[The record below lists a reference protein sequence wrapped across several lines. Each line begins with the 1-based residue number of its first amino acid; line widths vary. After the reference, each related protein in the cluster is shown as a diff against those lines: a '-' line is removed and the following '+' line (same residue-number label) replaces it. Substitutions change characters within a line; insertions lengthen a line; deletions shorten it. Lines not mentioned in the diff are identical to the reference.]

1 MAYCTI
7 ADLIARYGN
16 EEILAIADRD
26 EDGTPDELVI
36 AAACDDAAAEI
47 DARLAGR
54 YRVPF
59 ERPAAVIR
67 MLACDLARFR
77 LLAGRPHEQA
87 IERQKAAIALL
98 DAMASGAI
106 SLPRATG
113 ATGVQ
118 FESDAPL
125 FGPEAAEDFTGGVR

>member
-7 ADLIARYGN
+7 ADLIARYGT

-26 EDGTPDELVI
+26 EDGAADEVVV
-36 AAACDDAAAEI
+36 AAACGDAAAEI

-54 YRVPF
+54 YRVPLD
-59 ERPAAVIR
+59 RPAAVIR

-87 IERQKAAIALL
+87 IERHKAAVDLL
-98 DAMASGAI
+98 DAMASGAV
-106 SLPRATG
+106 SLPGVAG
-113 ATGVQ
+113 VTGVQ
-118 FESDAPL
+118 FASDPPL
-125 FGPEAAEDFTGGVR
+125 FGTEAAEDFTGGVR